1 MAVKSQNT
9 IRTEIQTRLA
19 DNNAGLISA
28 ADVRENMTNIVD
40 SINWIVSSGDFDTET
55 PFRGSNVRAA
65 RRASGG
71 GFELGLFIAESGID
85 FPNGGGLQ
93 TSPYPGPGGIEH
105 NQLAGLNVGNPH
117 LRYMH
122 IQGLNPATGNMPMG
136 NSWINSSGNATALQT
151 NNRGI
156 KFTYT
161 ESKEVMSVG
170 DQTQVKFDV
179 DNSTMDSAKGVAQAW
194 LRFNGSGDMAVIS
207 SHNISVLERTRG
219 EDNTVNVGKFRVY
232 FKPNMFTD
240 GNYVAIGNS
249 NAVGDSDASAEF
261 NVNTVGIVERTKD
274 YLTFYVRNANGA
286 YVDASINDLVV
297 YGNASGVIP
306 STGVVVRVQ
315 EETI

>member
-1 MAVKSQNT
+1 MAVKSQSA

-40 SINWIVSSGDFDTET
+40 SINWIVSSGDFDTTT

-71 GFELGLFIAESGID
+71 GFELGIFIAESGID

-93 TSPYPGPGGIEH
+93 IFPYPGPGGIEH
-105 NQLAGLNVGNPH
+105 NDLSGLNVGNPH

-122 IQGLNPATGNMPMG
+122 IQGLNPAIGNMPMG
-136 NSWINSSGNATALQT
+136 NSWINASGNSTFLST

-161 ESKEVMSVG
+161 EPKEVMSVG

-240 GNYVAIGNS
+240 GDYVAFGNS
-249 NAVGDSDASAEF
+249 NAVGDSDVSAEF

-306 STGVVVRVQ
+306 ATGVEVRIQ
-315 EETI
+315 PSAI